1 LIDLD
6 LFPGTAMGH
15 RSVNGEPFTQ
25 DNVLRVVENGQQVRY
40 AVWVDG
46 TRQPIVGK
54 RILPYGRWQ
63 TVRLADVAGMTA
75 EFGLPNAIDSHN
87 NWSMAQDADGYL
99 HISGNHHNHALR
111 YARSTNPRNIT
122 AWTAAPMVG
131 TNEGSVTYPQFVRTG
146 GDLLFFYRE
155 GIAGTGNVLV
165 NRYNTATKTWTRL
178 HNPLIDAVASGE
190 SPYLHYL
197 GLGAD
202 NSIHLT
208 VIWRDSTAETNN
220 DVCHAR
226 SLDGGVT
233 WRLMDGTLLT
243 LPLTHAGWPPAL
255 NTPATNFGL
264 LNSCGVAIDSL
275 GRPHIGNEQWVSPTD
290 RRTQYS
296 HLFWDGD
303 SWVNTVLTDWQY
315 AMPFSPGAN
324 AVNAELSRP
333 ALVCAGERTYMLYR
347 HNRERPGALMLRDI
361 TPGSD
366 MAEVSILD
374 WPLWGCEFSI
384 SARTALDNGRLEV
397 LVCPAQQE
405 DITPPELPVN
415 KWTAVDTCW
424 GNQIAGVLSIRLADL
439 DDVVHGKAQTPG
451 LQLIAS
457 TGMEGSAFFTPTL
470 GTSPVGLGSF
480 QVLIPGE
487 YAGRRLLARH
497 SGRWDLDQ
505 GAATSYTVEL
515 QQVGVARASL
525 TNATALTTPVM
536 MWHAAVGL
544 DTTNMADGTYV
555 SLAAKVAGGS
565 GSPRLRLTTGSIQ
578 VWAIVG
584 SDGRLL

>member
-1 LIDLD
+1 MINLD
-6 LFPGTAMGH
+6 LLPGTAMGQ
-15 RSVNGEPFTQ
+15 RSVNGQPFTQ
-25 DNVLRVVENGQQVRY
+25 DNVLRVIENGQEVRY

-46 TRQPIVGK
+46 ARQPYVG
-54 RILPYGRWQ
+54 RRVLPHGRWQ
-63 TVRLADVAGMTA
+63 TVRLADLPGMTA

-87 NWSMAQDADGYL
+87 TWVIAQDSDGYL

-131 TNEGSVTYPQFVRTG
+131 TNEGSVTYPQFVKL
-146 GDLLFFYRE
+146 GDGTLLYFYRE
-155 GIAGTGNVLV
+155 GISGTGNVLI
-165 NRYNTATKTWTRL
+165 NWYNTGPKTWSRL

-190 SPYLHYL
+190 SPYLHYI
-197 GLGAD
+197 GLGPD
-202 NSIHLT
+202 DSIHIA

-233 WRLMDGTLLT
+233 WEQMDGSPLT
-243 LPLTHAGWPPAL
+243 LPLTHAGWTPAL
-255 NTPATNFGL
+255 DTPPTNFGL
-264 LNSCGVAIDSL
+264 LNSCGMAVDAF
-275 GRPHIGNEQWVSPTD
+275 GHPHIGNEQWSAGQ
-290 RRTQYS
+290 RTQYS
-296 HLFWDGD
+296 HLYWDGD
-303 SWVNTVLTDWQY
+303 SWTNTVLTDWQY

-333 ALVCAGERTYMLYR
+333 AIVCTGERTYMLYR

-366 MAEVSILD
+366 QAEASILA

-384 SARTALDNGRLEV
+384 SARTVLDHGRLEV

-405 DITPPELPVN
+405 DVNPPALPVN
-415 KWTAVDTCW
+415 RWTATDTCW
-424 GNQIAGVLSIRLADL
+424 ANQIAGIVSINLADL
-439 DDVVHGKAQTPG
+439 DDVVHGKAQAPG

-457 TGMEGSAFFTPTL
+457 TAMEGAAYFTPVLNT
-470 GTSPVGLGSF
+470 GPTGLASF

-505 GAATSYTVEL
+505 GSASAYAVEV
-515 QQVGVARASL
+515 QQVGVARASM
-525 TNATALTTPVM
+525 TSTAGATPVM
-536 MWHAAVGL
+536 MWHPAAAL
-544 DTTNMADGTYV
+544 DTSNMPDGTYV
-555 SLAAKVAGGS
+555 SLAAKVSSGAS
-565 GSPRLRLTTGSIQ
+565 GSPRLRLTTGSLQ
-578 VWAIVG
+578 VFAIVG